1 MLVSAYTVNGTR
13 TWRHR
18 AITGRP
24 QGDHRRPQGDHR
36 RHRRPQGDHRR
47 HRRPQ
52 GDHRAT
58 TGRHRR
64 PQGDHRRHRRPQG
77 DTGDT
82 GDHRRQRATQ
92 GNTGNARKCANL
104 LFYLV
109 FSGFQLPKKSPYI
122 RQWKRVKSPYFRQ
135 VYVVI
140 AVQHSFLMPLFI
152 HPRLIFKKKIQRHF
166 PGGKF

>member
-1 MLVSAYTVNGTR
+1 MAT
-13 TWRHR
+13 
-18 AITGRP
+18 
-24 QGDHRRPQGDHR
+24 
-36 RHRRPQGDHRR
+36 
-47 HRRPQ
+47 Q

-58 TGRHRR
+58 TGRSQATTGRSQATQATTGR
-64 PQGDHRRHRRPQG
+64 SQGDHRATQATTGRHRRHRRPQG

>member
-1 MLVSAYTVNGTR
+1 VSAYTVNGTR

-36 RHRRPQGDHRR
+36 
-47 HRRPQ
+47 
-52 GDHRAT
+52 
-58 TGRHRR
+58 RHRR